1 MCFWPYERHQDTASL
16 QPWPKSTRKAESKAG
31 AIVPSFLIRQTVKGS
46 YSRARVEQMHSA
58 WPKENMHGTT
68 EGASLWLYSTHLKNT
83 FGLCLST
90 SEENLS
96 SENVNSCT
104 LPYITYWESA
114 RRQTWPPANCSIERH
129 KEEERD
135 RGKIDRETQREWET
149 EEERD
154 RERARVWERERE
166 KESKLP

>member
-1 MCFWPYERHQDTASL
+1 MSGIRIQLVCSHGQRAPGRQKAKRESLFPASWYSRL
-16 QPWPKSTRKAESKAG
+16 W
-31 AIVPSFLIRQTVKGS
+31 KGG
-46 YSRARVEQMHSA
+46 SRARVEQMHSA

-135 RGKIDRETQREWET
+135 RGKIDRETPREWET